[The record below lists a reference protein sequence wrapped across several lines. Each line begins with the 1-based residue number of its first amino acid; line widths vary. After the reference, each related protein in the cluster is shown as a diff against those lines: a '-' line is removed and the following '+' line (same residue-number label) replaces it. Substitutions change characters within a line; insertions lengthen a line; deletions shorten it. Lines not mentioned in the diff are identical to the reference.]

1 MPEPINE
8 VTEDVIDQVVA
19 TRSGVQ
25 STVSRSSPASLL
37 GELQGQRSLLTGRA
51 VDATSFRRRPTR
63 LADREPSARPEDF
76 GGVFERL
83 WQAFDRLTEPR

>member
-8 VTEDVIDQVVA
+8 VTQDVIDQVVA
-19 TRSGVQ
+19 TRSEVQ

-51 VDATSFRRRPTR
+51 DWTRRH
-63 LADREPSARPEDF
+63 LAGDQLGS
-76 GGVFERL
+76 
-83 WQAFDRLTEPR
+83 LTESRAHDRKILAGRSNGYGKRLIG